1 MFRCFLCCK
10 NKIDIDS
17 NIDIHCGDLTEYNL
31 NDIRRD
37 IIITDRII
45 TNMKISGKI
54 KEKNDEL
61 IAIEKLFLILDDIY
75 INETCDNKLIIAKF
89 KQLYLENNIVTMKRL
104 LFKYDRIISDKS
116 MEIFISIIINIEN
129 IDL

>member
-17 NIDIHCGDLTEYNL
+17 NIDIHLTEYNL